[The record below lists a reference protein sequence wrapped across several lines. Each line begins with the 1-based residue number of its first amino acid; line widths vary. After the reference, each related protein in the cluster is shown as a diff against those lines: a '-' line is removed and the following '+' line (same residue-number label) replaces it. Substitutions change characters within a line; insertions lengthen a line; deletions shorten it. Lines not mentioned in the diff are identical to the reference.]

1 MVGFPHEHP
10 VGVVVLTWA
19 ARPERHL
26 PGVDAAIGELARLA
40 TGPLRM
46 PDDVTGSGQPTAQD
60 GGQQD
65 SPGASP

>member
-1 MVGFPHEHP
+1 
-10 VGVVVLTWA
+10 
-19 ARPERHL
+19 
-26 PGVDAAIGELARLA
+26 
-40 TGPLRM
+40 M